1 MENKD
6 IVISK
11 ALEQI
16 EEKKKSLDNLKPVE
30 NYSFKT
36 NCRFNELNIKTLSIP
51 QLVKCLMEVY
61 NKETSMNSVI
71 NDCSFLNLDDYKDA
85 FKLYNFEICEW
96 KEDIIYLIKKL
107 NYNNAIKKLENGGKQ
122 LETFYSKDKQ
132 DEIAINNLLSSL
144 NL

>member
-6 IVISK
+6 KIISK

-36 NCRFNELNIKTLSIP
+36 NCRFNDLNIKTLSIA
-51 QLVKCLMEVY
+51 QLVNCLMEIY
-61 NKETSMNSVI
+61 SKETYINNII
-71 NDCSFLNLDDYKDA
+71 NDCPFLKTEDYKDI
-85 FKLYNFEICEW
+85 FKLYNFELNEW
-96 KEDIIYLIKKL
+96 KEDIIYLIKKI
-107 NYNNAIKKLENGGKQ
+107 NYNNAIKKLENGSKQ
-122 LETFYSKDKQ
+122 LESFYSKDKQ
-132 DEIAINNLLSSL
+132 DEIAINNLLSIL